1 MKGKVTVSV
10 LLKPDGE
17 VQVLGVNSVMDKA
30 FDKAAEAAAK
40 NLKFAPAVHKKS
52 KQPVS
57 QAISVEY
64 SFKP

>member
-10 LLKPDGE
+10 LLKSDWE
-17 VQVLGVNSVMDKA
+17 IQVLGVNSVMHKD

-40 NLKFAPAVHKKS
+40 NLKFTSAVHKKS